1 MAPLQRE
8 RASQESGLSL
18 EQNAPLS
25 GTLRA
30 GSYSEG
36 RVWGLDPSP
45 CCSERSPQGAR
56 PLRISFAAAEWR
68 EWRSRPSVQTRQ
80 IVQR

>member
-8 RASQESGLSL
+8 RASQESGLGL

-45 CCSERSPQGAR
+45 CCSERSRRVLGLSESLSQPRSGESGGPGR
-56 PLRISFAAAEWR
+56 PFRLDR
-68 EWRSRPSVQTRQ
+68 
-80 IVQR
+80 